1 MKMKITITRYD
12 ESKVEITTGEHANL
26 DEVLK
31 LLTLALQAEG
41 YEYVKELSYNAD
53 EEIAQLVNEIN
64 GLNKLIDDLEERN
77 D

>member
-1 MKMKITITRYD
+1 MKITITRYD

>member
-1 MKMKITITRYD
+1 MKITITRYD

-41 YEYVKELSYNAD
+41 YEYVKELSYNAE

-64 GLNKLIDDLEERN
+64 GLNKLIDDLEDRN